1 MPDIQIKLTLFCIVL
16 LSANTVCEYVLE
28 DLIAMEDNQRA
39 IHNIGDDSRDG
50 VEHRQ
55 LIRTVRQKKTD
66 NEVGEKQTSDKDKP
80 KENNDDDEEKKTL
93 AQQVADGKYGLIQ
106 TEIFSDKPERPG
118 IISYE
123 VNPEVPKDNVNNLG
137 GLKAEEIWLAEN
149 HLLVLGG
156 GGFGAEGRGKP
167 VWPPIDNYV
176 APERQ
181 VKIPPNPKVP
191 PPFPVQLRPG
201 GPIEFLRGENGTGGP
216 PPFPPFPGFFPPG
229 NFSGIPPPFFPPPGN
244 FSLGNGGA
252 PGPYGGQL
260 PPFPFPPQL
269 PPGGSFNGSFIP
281 PPPQFLPPPGGPGGF
296 PPNQSLPFDEDDPS
310 IYYPPPYDFVYPRD
324 NSSHVPAGPLV
335 PGIVLPPPPDFFA
348 PLNEKPARQ
357 RRPPPAK
364 PTPTKPPRPTKK
376 PPEKYNYATPA
387 RGSTASKPTK
397 RPSVQI
403 ITEEPQQHINEVTP
417 FPHSLPPNAVVQG
430 WLPIPAPRP
439 FYITRP
445 RGSKQPYNKE
455 LENTTPAVAI
465 KERRPTSSQIYSD
478 DGYYYEKPKSR
489 PHTLPKENPSY
500 NPTKLVNVDPAYN
513 YNPNPIYITSTIPP
527 PPQVPYQNTPQ
538 PQNGKALKTFYFYE
552 EPHDIST
559 TTVRPPVQ
567 ANYYSTPVPQ
577 SGYYLPAQ
585 EQPRYVQNKYEL
597 PPLRA
602 STRAPP
608 VNYFYITEAPP
619 RAAVTT
625 SSRKPPIYEYSYTA
639 PGYGTIDAPKVGT
652 PTPLG
657 ISHASINNQIP
668 DDGSYNY
675 YDDYLDQ
682 TTPRTP
688 VVSKHRYNQD
698 NLNLVKNNLIYTTE
712 RPIYRAPSTKA
723 PPRGYV
729 YTTTQRPILSTTAA
743 PYSADHQT
751 QNPYYAFFTHHD
763 AGLIDDITK
772 KYFTIFGQKLNN
784 PSTTPLTPTENS
796 YETATRKPVVYNR
809 VVTSTP
815 PPQRLQ
821 EYYYSSQPPPAYYD
835 YDYYDSVEQINR
847 NNQGNIYSSKKSQ
860 YYDRSSPQSQS
871 ARPPSLEH
879 DIDVNYKTQNLQIEA
894 DAEMIDPQ
902 KDVRIDPLRQRA
914 EQLQLRP
921 SPIGSSLIS
930 YSLPGNGGGHFYF
943 LTPQSIQDEA
953 DANAYAAYSQQQQ
966 LGPLYYNKRNTQRQ
980 QRQQPVSS
988 SSGNSQSSSST
999 RNSRRQNKQ
1008 RQYNRQSA
1016 EAT

>member
-1 MPDIQIKLTLFCIVL
+1 MPDIRIKLTLLCIVL
-16 LSANTVCEYVLE
+16 LSANAVSEYVLE

-50 VEHRQ
+50 VFNAAGEHRQ

-66 NEVGEKQTSDKDKP
+66 NEGGEKQTAEKEKP
-80 KENNDDDEEKKTL
+80 KEDDDEEKKTL

-123 VNPEVPKDNVNNLG
+123 INPEVPKDNVNNYG

-156 GGFGAEGRGKP
+156 GGFGEGGGRDEGRKKP

-191 PPFPVQLRPG
+191 PPFPVQLRDG

-216 PPFPPFPGFFPPG
+216 PPFPPFPGAGFFPPG
-229 NFSGIPPPFFPPPGN
+229 NFSGVPPPFFPPPGN
-244 FSLGNGGA
+244 FSPGNGA
-252 PGPYGGQL
+252 PGPYGQL
-260 PPFPFPPQL
+260 PPPPFPFPPPSL
-269 PPGGSFNGSFIP
+269 NGSFIP
-281 PPPQFLPPPGGPGGF
+281 PPPPFLPGGK
-296 PPNQSLPFDEDDPS
+296 QSVPFDEDDPS

-324 NSSHVPAGPLV
+324 NSSIVPAGPLV

-348 PLNEKPARQ
+348 PLNDKPALRQ
-357 RRPPPAK
+357 RPKA
-364 PTPTKPPRPTKK
+364 TPTKAPPRPTKK
-376 PPEKYNYATPA
+376 PASEKYNYATPA

-417 FPHSLPPNAVVQG
+417 FPHSLPANAVVQG

-445 RGSKQPYNKE
+445 RKPYTKNVHQQ
-455 LENTTPAVAI
+455 ENTTPPPVVI

-478 DGYYYEKPKSR
+478 DGYYYDKPKSR
-489 PHTLPKENPSY
+489 PKENVNY
-500 NPTKLVNVDPAYN
+500 TPTKLVNVDHAYN
-513 YNPNPIYITSTIPP
+513 PPPVYNNPIYITSTIPP
-527 PPQVPYQNTPQ
+527 PQVPYQNQPQ
-538 PQNGKALKTFYFYE
+538 TQNGKALKTFYFYE

-559 TTVRPPVQ
+559 TTIRPPVQ

-577 SGYYLPAQ
+577 SNYYLPVQ

-602 STRAPP
+602 NIQTSTRAPP

-619 RAAVTT
+619 RAVTT
-625 SSRKPPIYEYSYTA
+625 SSRRPPVYEYSYTA

-657 ISHASINNQIP
+657 ISHASVNNQIP
-668 DDGSYNY
+668 EDGSYNY
-675 YDDYLDQ
+675 YDDYLDH

-688 VVSKHRYNQD
+688 VSSKHQNRYNQD
-698 NLNLVKNNLIYTTE
+698 NLNIVKNNLIYTTE
-712 RPIYRAPSTKA
+712 RPVYRAPSQTKS

-729 YTTTQRPILSTTAA
+729 YSTTQRPVLSTTAA
-743 PYSADHQT
+743 PYSADLQT

-784 PSTTPLTPTENS
+784 QGTTPLTPTENS
-796 YETATRKPVVYNR
+796 YESVTRKPVKYNR

-815 PPQRLQ
+815 PPRIQ
-821 EYYYSSQPPPAYYD
+821 EYYYSSPSPQNVPAYYD
-835 YDYYDSVEQINR
+835 YEYYDSEERINS
-847 NNQGNIYSSKKSQ
+847 NNQGINSAQKAQ
-860 YYDRSSPQSQS
+860 YYDRSSPQSQTP
-871 ARPPSLEH
+871 RPPTLEH
-879 DIDVNYKTQNLQIEA
+879 DTDVNYNTQNLQIDA

-902 KDVRIDPLRQRA
+902 KDPRVDPLRQRA
-914 EQLQLRP
+914 EQLQLRN
-921 SPIGSSLIS
+921 PIGSSLIS

-943 LTPQSIQDEA
+943 LTPQSIQDQE

-980 QRQQPVSS
+980 QPISS
-988 SSGNSQSSSST
+988 SSSNSQSSSST
-999 RNSRRQNKQ
+999 RNNQRQNKR
-1008 RQYNRQSA
+1008 RQYNRQNV